1 MTEEHESYLVRYW
14 EADQCGNRDEIYAA
28 VIALKKYEE
37 AAFKNGT
44 IKETDVVIASVLL
57 SS

>member
-1 MTEEHESYLVRYW
+1 MTEEHESYVVRYW
-14 EADQCGNRDEIYAA
+14 EADQSGDRDEIYAS
-28 VIALKKYEE
+28 VQALKKYEE

-44 IKETDVVIASVLL
+44 IKETDVVIASVL